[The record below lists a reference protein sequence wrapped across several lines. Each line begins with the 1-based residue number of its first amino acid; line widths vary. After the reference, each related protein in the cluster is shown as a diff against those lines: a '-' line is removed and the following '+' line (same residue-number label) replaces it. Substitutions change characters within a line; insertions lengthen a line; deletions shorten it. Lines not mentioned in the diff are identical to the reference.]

1 MIILELF
8 CGTAGLTASFKRHG
22 FTSAVAIDK
31 IKSKYPHASVIQMDF
46 TLVENQSLIF
56 DWMKNHRI
64 VAIFMAPPCGT
75 CSLARN
81 IPIPDDP
88 SPPKPLRSLLEPDGL
103 STLSGRD
110 RIRVSQANILYHFCK
125 EVMDLA
131 CRLNIA
137 CMVENP
143 RSSLFWF
150 TTPWCDLSFPERLT
164 YAYHQACAYGGSRP
178 KWTCLCANFPE
189 VALVSLICDNTHT
202 HLPWGVQKTNGKRVF
217 ATALEVHYPPA
228 LCDAIVNA
236 FSVHL
241 SEKYTITDNSHAPN
255 AVFQAAS
262 GVQPLGNKLPPL
274 FSPYSDVFVAL
285 TNEHEH
291 VLWPPNCP
299 SFQHAKL
306 LHKIAVGSKG
316 EAESVKNGNSV
327 NHRQAV
333 FERVVS
339 AVNSLKL
346 NALINIDDMSDD
358 VAFLMVYGFLLEPEI
373 FVQKALACVHPFSP
387 EVCLPSVL
395 RDVVAKHCSM
405 SHHEIALSRATFVK
419 RWTERAI
426 ALEADEARLKS
437 SMDHSVAKATTCKRI
452 LLFREIL
459 EELCYPDVGV
469 VDELQQGVDL
479 TGRVPVTGMLPGKF
493 TPALLSDEALALR
506 SSLTR
511 ARDENSACSS
521 GDAEID
527 LGVWS
532 QTQEEVAAGWLDGP
546 ISPGDVHPSEPISRR
561 FGIRQGSKIRP
572 IDDFSASGVN
582 AAAAACEAPMLHTVD
597 VLAALLSEWFQKS
610 SQSGVD
616 STVVTRTYDLKSAYR
631 QIGLSPQGRK
641 KACISVYDPHTK
653 LPRLFRLRVLPF
665 GAVRSVHSFLRLS
678 RALWYVGALGLHL
691 LWTNFYDDFVVT
703 SPPSL
708 AASTSL
714 AVEALFKLTGW
725 AFAED
730 GKKCMPFSSSCQA
743 LGVLIDLSDSCK
755 GRAFISNTC
764 SRVDELSAAL
774 DGVIN
779 DGSITQVEARRLKG
793 RMQFAE
799 AQLFGRVGKRCI
811 RTLTDASEGR
821 GKRLDDSDILF
832 LELFSDFL
840 KTGPPREISSSTSE
854 SLHIF
859 TDACYEKDS
868 TTWGCGIGGVA
879 ISSCGVWQHF
889 SLPLNANLREVL
901 GEGQK
906 KQIIFEAETL
916 AAVVALAVWKDQ
928 IKFKRCVLY
937 VDNEGTKFSLIKGY
951 ADNPTVDKLAQV
963 FAAVESE
970 AHTYLWISRVASFS
984 NVADEP
990 SRGDSSRMLKF
1001 ASNCVNGLASSVM
1014 DVVVSKAFE
1023 VEMGREAQASDVLRI
1038 SHLKRKKCV
1047 HP

>member
-1 MIILELF
+1 MAQL
-8 CGTAGLTASFKRHG
+8 GLLLASR
-22 FTSAVAIDK
+22 SMDSPVLLLL
-31 IKSKYPHASVIQMDF
+31 IKSKANIHMQLIQMDF
-46 TLVENQSLIF
+46 TLVENQKLIF
-56 DWMKNHRI
+56 DWMENHKI

-189 VALVSLICDNTHT
+189 VALVSLICDNNHT
-202 HLPWGVQKTNGKRVF
+202 HLPWGVQKTNGRRVF
-217 ATALEVHYPPA
+217 ATALEVHYPSA

-241 SEKYTITDNSHAPN
+241 NAKYTIIDNSHAPN

-285 TNEHEH
+285 TNKHEH
-291 VLWPPNCP
+291 VVWPPHCP

-316 EAESVKNGNSV
+316 EAEIVKSGSSV

-358 VAFLMVYGFLLEPEI
+358 VAFLMVYGFLLEPEK

-405 SHHEIALSRATFVK
+405 SHHEIALSRATFVR

-426 ALEADEARLKS
+426 ALEADEARLKA

-459 EELCYPDVGV
+459 EDLCYPDVGV
-469 VDELQQGVDL
+469 VDELQHGVDL

-511 ARDENSACSS
+511 TRDENSACSS

-527 LGVWS
+527 AGVWS
-532 QTQEEVAAGWLDGP
+532 QTQEEVAAGWLNGP
-546 ISPGDVHPSEPISRR
+546 IPPGDVHPSEPISRR

-582 AAAAACEAPMLHTVD
+582 AAASACEAPMLHTVD
-597 VLAALLSEWFQKS
+597 VLAALLSEWFHKS
-610 SQSGVD
+610 AQSGVD
-616 STVVTRTYDLKSAYR
+616 SEVVARTYDLKSAYR
-631 QIGLSPQGRK
+631 QIGLSQQGRA
-641 KACISVYDPHTK
+641 KACISVYDPHAK
-653 LPRLFRLRVLPF
+653 LSRLFRLRVLPF
-665 GAVRSVHSFLRLS
+665 GALRSVHSFLRLS
-678 RALWYVGALGLHL
+678 RALWYVGVRGLHL

-755 GRAFISNTC
+755 GRAFISNTR
-764 SRVDELSAAL
+764 SRIDELSAAL
-774 DGVIN
+774 DDVIN
-779 DGSITQVEARRLKG
+779 DGSIAQVEARRLKG

-859 TDACYEKDS
+859 TDACYGKDS
-868 TTWGCGIGGVA
+868 DTWGCGIGGVA

-916 AAVVALAVWKDQ
+916 GAVVALAVWKDQ

-990 SRGDSSRMLKF
+990 SRGDCNRMLKF
-1001 ASNCVNGLASSVM
+1001 ASNCVNSLASSAM
-1014 DVVVSKAFE
+1014 DIVVSKAFE

>member
-1 MIILELF
+1 
-8 CGTAGLTASFKRHG
+8 
-22 FTSAVAIDK
+22 
-31 IKSKYPHASVIQMDF
+31 
-46 TLVENQSLIF
+46 
-56 DWMKNHRI
+56 
-64 VAIFMAPPCGT
+64 
-75 CSLARN
+75 
-81 IPIPDDP
+81 
-88 SPPKPLRSLLEPDGL
+88 
-103 STLSGRD
+103 
-110 RIRVSQANILYHFCK
+110 
-125 EVMDLA
+125 
-131 CRLNIA
+131 
-137 CMVENP
+137 
-143 RSSLFWF
+143 
-150 TTPWCDLSFPERLT
+150 
-164 YAYHQACAYGGSRP
+164 
-178 KWTCLCANFPE
+178 
-189 VALVSLICDNTHT
+189 
-202 HLPWGVQKTNGKRVF
+202 
-217 ATALEVHYPPA
+217 
-228 LCDAIVNA
+228 
-236 FSVHL
+236 
-241 SEKYTITDNSHAPN
+241 
-255 AVFQAAS
+255 
-262 GVQPLGNKLPPL
+262 
-274 FSPYSDVFVAL
+274 
-285 TNEHEH
+285 
-291 VLWPPNCP
+291 
-299 SFQHAKL
+299 
-306 LHKIAVGSKG
+306 
-316 EAESVKNGNSV
+316 
-327 NHRQAV
+327 
-333 FERVVS
+333 
-339 AVNSLKL
+339 
-346 NALINIDDMSDD
+346 
-358 VAFLMVYGFLLEPEI
+358 
-373 FVQKALACVHPFSP
+373 
-387 EVCLPSVL
+387 
-395 RDVVAKHCSM
+395 M

-459 EELCYPDVGV
+459 EDLCYPDVGV

-653 LPRLFRLRVLPF
+653 LPRLLRLRVLPF

-1047 HP
+1047 HPWAVLETDKRIVVQTIDYLVNKMNWHVWWQFKQTWSLAHRVGVVGPLRFSWCKTPTIHPYSHLSCVAWFMHSYLSSSCFRRSFGLALSLREAQASDVLRISHLKRKKCVHPWAVLETDKYTIYKRMTSRKYLLISPTYWLYGMVFFSPLDLTLQVKTLLGWVLTSILWAHGVATTPARV